1 MPSLSA
7 DAIAARFHAV
17 QGMARALG
25 QTALSYFG
33 DASKLETSMKG
44 FQDWL
49 TIADGTVEREFRAMI
64 AEAFP
69 GDAVMGEEMGGGAAS
84 SLWIID
90 PIDGTANFSRG
101 ERQWCISIGL
111 VLEGVPTLGLL
122 YSPALDEMWLGR
134 KGHGA
139 SLNGK
144 PIRVAATSD
153 IRRSSIE
160 AGWSPRRPTEVYIR
174 AIEKLFAQGASVKRG
189 ASGALGLAHVA
200 NGRTDAYFESHINSW
215 DVAAG
220 LVIASEAGARINP
233 FCTGNW
239 IENGN
244 PILCATPGVADIV
257 ARETGISLDRG

>member
-1 MPSLSA
+1 MSRLTA
-7 DAIAARFHAV
+7 DAISARFHAV
-17 QGMARALG
+17 QGMARQLG

-33 DASKLETSMKG
+33 NASKLETSMKG

-49 TIADGTVEREFRAMI
+49 TIADGTVEKEFRAMI
-64 AEAFP
+64 ADAFP

-84 SLWIID
+84 TLWIID

-111 VLEGVPTLGLL
+111 VIDLVPTLGLL
-122 YSPALDEMWLGR
+122 YAPALDEMWLGR

-139 SLNGK
+139 TLNGK
-144 PIRVAATSD
+144 PIRVAETSE

-160 AGWSPRRPTEVYIR
+160 AGWSPRRPTAEYLQAV
-174 AIEKLFAQGASVKRG
+174 EKLFAQGASVKRG

-215 DVAAG
+215 DVAGG
-220 LVIASEAGARINP
+220 LVIAAEAGARVNP

-239 IENGN
+239 LENGN
-244 PILCATPGVADIV
+244 PILCAAPGVAEII
-257 ARETGISLDRG
+257 ARETGISFE

>member
-1 MPSLSA
+1 MSVLSQ
-7 DAIAARFHAV
+7 DAISARFHAV
-17 QGMARALG
+17 QGMARQLG

-33 DASKLETSMKG
+33 NTSKLETSMKG

-49 TIADGTVEREFRAMI
+49 TIADGTVEKEFRAMI

-101 ERQWCISIGL
+101 DRQWCISIGL
-111 VLEGVPTLGLL
+111 VIDLVPTLGLL

-134 KGHGA
+134 TGHGA
-139 SLNGK
+139 TLNGK
-144 PIRVAATSD
+144 PIRVADTSD

-160 AGWSPRRPTEVYIR
+160 AGWSPRRPTEIYIR
-174 AIEKLFAQGASVKRG
+174 AVEKLFAQGASVKRG

-200 NGRTDAYFESHINSW
+200 NGRTDAYFESHINAW
-215 DVAAG
+215 DVAGG
-220 LVIASEAGARINP
+220 LVIAAEAGARINP

-239 IENGN
+239 LENGN
-244 PILCATPGVADIV
+244 PILCAAPGVAGII
-257 ARETGISLDRG
+257 AHETGISLE

>member
-1 MPSLSA
+1 MPNLSA
-7 DAIAARFHAV
+7 DAVSARFHAV

-33 DASKLETSMKG
+33 DATKLETSMKG

-49 TIADGTVEREFRAMI
+49 TIADGTVEKEFRTMI

-84 SLWIID
+84 ALWIID

-101 ERQWCISIGL
+101 DRQWCISIGL
-111 VLEGVPTLGLL
+111 VLDGVPTLGLL
-122 YSPALDEMWLGR
+122 HSAALDEMWLGR
-134 KGHGA
+134 KGHG
-139 SLNGK
+139 STLNGK
-144 PIRVAATSD
+144 PIRVADTRD
-153 IRRSSIE
+153 VRRASIE
-160 AGWSPRRPTEVYIR
+160 AGWSPRRPTEVYIGAVER
-174 AIEKLFAQGASVKRG
+174 LFAQGASVKRG

-200 NGRTDAYFESHINSW
+200 NGRTDAYFESHINAW

-220 LVIASEAGARINP
+220 LVIAAEAGAVINP

-239 IENGN
+239 LENGN
-244 PILCATPGVADIV
+244 PILCATPGIAEIV
-257 ARETGISLDRG
+257 AREAGIPLAVP

>member
-1 MPSLSA
+1 MSPLSS

-17 QGMARALG
+17 QGMARQLG

-33 DASKLETSMKG
+33 DAAKLETSMKG

-49 TIADGTVEREFRAMI
+49 TIADGTVEKEFRALI
-64 AEAFP
+64 AQTFP
-69 GDAVMGEEMGGGAAS
+69 GDAVMGEEMGGGSAS
-84 SLWIID
+84 ALWIID

-101 ERQWCISIGL
+101 DRQWTISIGL
-111 VLEGVPTLGLL
+111 VLDGVPTLGLL
-122 YSPALDEMWLGR
+122 YSPALGEMWLGR
-134 KGHGA
+134 KGGGA

-144 PIRVAATSD
+144 PIRVAETGD

-174 AIEKLFAQGASVKRG
+174 AVEKLFAQGASVKRS

-200 NGRTDAYFESHINSW
+200 NGRTDAYFESHINAW

-220 LVIASEAGARINP
+220 LVIAAEAGAFINP

-239 IENGN
+239 LEHGN
-244 PILCATPGVADIV
+244 PILCVTPGIADIV
-257 ARETGISLDRG
+257 SRETGISLA

>member
-1 MPSLSA
+1 MSKLSA
-7 DAIAARFHAV
+7 DAVSARFHAV
-17 QGMARALG
+17 QGMAHQLG

-33 DASKLETSMKG
+33 DASKLQTSMKG

-49 TIADGTVEREFRAMI
+49 TIADGTVEKEFRAMI

-69 GDAVMGEEMGGGAAS
+69 GDAVMGEEMGGGGAAS

-101 ERQWCISIGL
+101 ERQWTISIGL
-111 VLEGVPTLGLL
+111 VIEGVPTLGLL

-139 SLNGK
+139 SMNGK
-144 PIRVAATSD
+144 PIRVAETSD

-174 AIEKLFAQGASVKRG
+174 AVEKLFAQGASVKRG

-220 LVIASEAGARINP
+220 LVIASEAGAQINP

-239 IENGN
+239 LENGN
-244 PILCATPGVADIV
+244 PILCVTPGVAATI
-257 ARETGISLDRG
+257 ARETGIALE

>member
-1 MPSLSA
+1 MPTLSA
-7 DAIAARFHAV
+7 DAISARFHAV
-17 QGMARALG
+17 QGMARQLG

-33 DASKLETSMKG
+33 NAAKLETSMKG

-49 TIADGTVEREFRAMI
+49 TIADGTVEKEFRALI
-64 AEAFP
+64 AESFP
-69 GDAVMGEEMGGGAAS
+69 GDAVMGEEMGGAAAS
-84 SLWIID
+84 ALWIID

-122 YSPALDEMWLGR
+122 YSPALGEMWLARTG
-134 KGHGA
+134 GGA
-139 SLNGK
+139 TLNGRS
-144 PIRVAATSD
+144 IRVADTTD

-174 AIEKLFAQGASVKRG
+174 AVERLFAQGASVKRG

-220 LVIASEAGARINP
+220 LVIAAEAGAVINP
-233 FCTGNW
+233 FCSGNW
-239 IENGN
+239 LENGN
-244 PILCATPGVADIV
+244 PILCATPGIAAIV
-257 ARETGISLDRG
+257 ASETGISLA

>member
-1 MPSLSA
+1 MPTLSA
-7 DAIAARFHAV
+7 DALAARFLAV

-33 DASKLETSMKG
+33 NSAALETSMKG

-49 TIADGTVEREFRAMI
+49 TIADGTVEKEFRAMI
-64 AEAFP
+64 ADAFP

-111 VLEGVPTLGLL
+111 VLDGVPTLGLL
-122 YSPALDEMWLGR
+122 YSPALGEMWLAR

-139 SLNGK
+139 TLNGK
-144 PIRVAATSD
+144 PIRVAETSD

-160 AGWSPRRPTEVYIR
+160 AGWSPRRPTEDYIR
-174 AIEKLFAQGASVKRG
+174 AVERLFAQGASVKRG

-220 LVIASEAGARINP
+220 LVIAAEAGARINP
-233 FCTGNW
+233 FCTGDW
-239 IENGN
+239 IGNGN
-244 PILCATPGVADIV
+244 PILCVTPGLAEIV
-257 ARETGISLDRG
+257 ARETGIALD